1 MLGFLFLFITLFTF
15 SQQRSSRILAY
26 PMVNGLAFY
35 GSAVWMNGGAV
46 PAEMWTGPGVIWVLT
61 FSIAGWRDIV
71 GS

>member
-35 GSAVWMNGGAV
+35 GSAVWMD
-46 PAEMWTGPGVIWVLT
+46 ERRR
-61 FSIAGWRDIV
+61 S
-71 GS
+71 SC